1 MDVQWPFGFG
11 LGYTTFEYSDFKCV
25 SGSAF
30 KAGDDLKF
38 EVTVKNTGSHNGK
51 EAVLLYSS
59 DIVATLIPDVK
70 RLREFTK
77 VELAPGESKVVSFTI
92 PAKELAFVGADGK
105 WRLEAGDFRM
115 SCGGQSL
122 MINCRET
129 KVWDTPNI

>member
-11 LGYTTFEYSDFKCV
+11 LSYTTFEYSDFKCV
-25 SGSAF
+25 SGAAF
-30 KAGDDLKF
+30 AAGDDLKF
-38 EVTVKNTGSHNGK
+38 EVTVRNTGSHNGK

-59 DIVATLIPDVK
+59 DIVASLIPDVK

-92 PAKELAFVGADGK
+92 PAKELAFVGSDGK
-105 WRLEAGDFRM
+105 WRLESGDFRM

-122 MINCRET
+122 MINCSET